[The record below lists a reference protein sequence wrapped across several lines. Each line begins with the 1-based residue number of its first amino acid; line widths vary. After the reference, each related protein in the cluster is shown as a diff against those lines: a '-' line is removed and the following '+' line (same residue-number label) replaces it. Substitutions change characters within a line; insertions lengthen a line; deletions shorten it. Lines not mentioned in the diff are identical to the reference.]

1 MGGLNTMRNG
11 APYGAPFLCVRRIEM
26 LVQIYVNSSFGPLL
40 WLVEAGRHQ
49 TSAGDSII
57 SVV

>member
-1 MGGLNTMRNG
+1 MRNG

-26 LVQIYVNSSFGPLL
+26 LVQIYVNSSFRPLL

>member
-1 MGGLNTMRNG
+1 MGGLMTMGNG
-11 APYGAPFLCVRRIEM
+11 ALYGAPFQCVRRIEM
-26 LVQIYVNSSFGPLL
+26 LVQIYVNSSFRPLL

-49 TSAGDSII
+49 TSAGDSIV